1 MGVVGLK
8 EYLNAWSSL
17 HTDSTHFMIESGIQ
31 LVSLSY
37 FKSLRLIAVKSSKK
51 TTPTGI
57 SGIIENRSPAGH
69 NDSVQGWHNLL
80 KKVMVQIS
88 PYLREG
94 HLVTFKH
101 LKEQERLFFKKL
113 HRNIMVPI
121 SVGAIYLPPS
131 VRYQML
137 YHRPEGQPQP
147 LPEHSPDNP
156 PDEGIVLACRKT
168 DFTVIINALLA
179 KPPFAPAID
188 VYDDGQLLAG
198 YVYNAI
204 DECIADLT
212 KVLQIHLQPG
222 TRQA

>member
-1 MGVVGLK
+1 
-8 EYLNAWSSL
+8 
-17 HTDSTHFMIESGIQ
+17 
-31 LVSLSY
+31 
-37 FKSLRLIAVKSSKK
+37 
-51 TTPTGI
+51 
-57 SGIIENRSPAGH
+57 
-69 NDSVQGWHNLL
+69 
-80 KKVMVQIS
+80 
-88 PYLREG
+88 
-94 HLVTFKH
+94 
-101 LKEQERLFFKKL
+101 
-113 HRNIMVPI
+113 MVPI